1 MRPIIGILLGY
12 QYSKEDRAILT
23 MNESLRRTI
32 QKAGGYVLPI
42 APVQDVNYIDT
53 KGSEFLPLT
62 DSEKEMIEYSL
73 DLCDGIIFPGGVK
86 FTPYDRYV
94 LERVIERK
102 IPVLGICLGMQ
113 MMSSYNKDISLEK
126 NVDCFHMQ
134 KDFDTLKHKVKLKEG
149 SRLADIFGCLEI
161 EVNSFHNYH
170 CSSGGSY
177 IVSGYSEDGL
187 IEAIEYPGDVFNVG
201 VQWHPEISYDFDINS
216 HKIIDYFIKEAS
228 R

>member
-1 MRPIIGILLGY
+1 MRPVIGILLGY

-42 APVQDVNYIDT
+42 APVQDANYIDT
-53 KGSEFLPLT
+53 KSSDFLPLS
-62 DSEKEMIEYSL
+62 DSEKDIVEYSL

-94 LERVIERK
+94 LERVIERE

-113 MMSSYNKDISLEK
+113 MMSCFNGDVSLVR
-126 NVDCFHMQ
+126 NDNDFHMQ
-134 KDFDTLKHKVKLKEG
+134 SDFSTLKHKVKLKEG
-149 SRLADIFGCLEI
+149 SKLANIFDSLEI

-170 CSSGGSY
+170 CISGGEY
-177 IVSGYSEDGL
+177 IVSGYSEDCL
-187 IEAIEYPGDVFNVG
+187 IEAIEFDGDVFNIG
-201 VQWHPEISYDFDINS
+201 VQWHPEISYDFDANS
-216 HKIIDYFIKEAS
+216 KILIDYFIKEAS